1 MPGFAIPNFRRNTLK
16 IAVGGIYD
24 LRQHLDDVVMP
35 VLRKWR
41 IFERDDFGPEGA
53 RRRDEL
59 ALYLKR
65 MDSEAAK
72 FGESKA
78 RYLEREARKADR
90 VKA

>member
-1 MPGFAIPNFRRNTLK
+1 
-16 IAVGGIYD
+16 
-24 LRQHLDDVVMP
+24 MP

-65 MDSEAAK
+65 MDSEAAR